1 MADRLRLAIL
11 GPGDVA
17 QRDYLPEFHRV
28 ADRAEIVAV
37 CGRTEARARTVA
49 EQHGAAWFT
58 DEARMLEEADVD
70 AVVNLTPIPVHFET
84 TLTALRA
91 GAHVYSEKPFAASVA
106 EGRRLE
112 QEAAERGLVIVAAP
126 SVMLFPQVRLV
137 QGMLAEGRIG
147 MVHAARGVAM
157 GAVPPWPGFGSDP
170 TPYFS
175 PGGGPLVDLGVYPL
189 HAITGLLGPVRRVA
203 AMSARVGDAFPV
215 PDGPAEGTRV
225 KIQVDDTWT
234 ALLDLGDERV
244 ATLEANYTSHGT
256 RSAEVELMG
265 SDGTIAFSWLDVSA
279 PIELLGRDG
288 RWETIE
294 VPRGGRAEGPD
305 HLLGVEH
312 LIECVRSEEVPVLS
326 TAHAIHVLEIFEQ
339 AERSSRDGVTVPL
352 GTTFAPAEDDDEARE
367 EGA

>member
-1 MADRLRLAIL
+1 MADRMRLAIL

-17 QRDYLPEFHRV
+17 QRDYLPEFHRI

-37 CGRTEARARTVA
+37 CGRTETRARAVA

-70 AVVNLTPIPVHFET
+70 VVVNLTPIPAHFET

-91 GAHVYSEKPFAASVA
+91 GAHVYSEKPFAGSVA

-137 QGMLAEGRIG
+137 QRMLAEGRLG
-147 MVHAARGVAM
+147 TVHAARGVAM

-189 HAITGLLGPVRRVA
+189 HVITGLLGPVRRVA
-203 AMSARVGDAFPV
+203 AMSTRVGEAFTV

-225 KIQVDDTWT
+225 EIQVDDTWT

-265 SDGTIAFSWLDVSA
+265 DEGTIAFSWLDVSA
-279 PIELLGRDG
+279 PVEVLGRDG

-294 VPRGGRAEGPD
+294 VPRTGRDEGPD

-312 LIECVRSEEVPVLS
+312 LIECVRSGAVPVLS

-352 GTTFAPAEDDDEARE
+352 ETTFDRREAD
-367 EGA
+367 A